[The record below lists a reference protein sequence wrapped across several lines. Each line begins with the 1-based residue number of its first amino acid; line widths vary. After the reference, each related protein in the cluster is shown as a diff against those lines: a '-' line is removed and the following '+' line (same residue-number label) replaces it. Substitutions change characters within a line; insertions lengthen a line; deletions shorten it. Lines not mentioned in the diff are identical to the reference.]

1 MNGYDEHGFIERLR
15 DVLGGREGVEG
26 IGDDA
31 VKLRGSDGELV
42 ALDTMVEGVH
52 FRTDWSSW
60 FDIGWKLFATN
71 ASDLFVMGATP
82 TAWLLSA
89 AMSGCSKADA
99 DAFISGL
106 AAARDALAPS
116 SSLVGGDT
124 ARGPGASV
132 FSICMHGRCDGPLL
146 CRSGANV
153 GDQVFVRGELGAAA
167 AGLALLEA
175 GERAGSLVDAHR
187 RPSPAPIAH
196 ADAERITAALDVSD
210 GLALDA
216 ARLATASD
224 VALVFDAP
232 LPGAARLC
240 ERFPADAAAELQWHG
255 GDDYAVLATAQK
267 PLGAPW
273 VRVGTVVAQ
282 EPEALASRVFRCDAA
297 GGRIPVPARGYAHRL
312 G

>member
-1 MNGYDEHGFIERLR
+1 VNGYDELGFIERLR
-15 DVLGGREGVEG
+15 DILGGRDGIEG

-31 VKLRGSDGELV
+31 AKLRGSDGDLV

-89 AMSGCSKADA
+89 AMSGCSRADA

-106 AAARDALAPS
+106 AAAREALAPA
-116 SSLVGGDT
+116 SSLIGGDT

-132 FSICMHGRCDGPLL
+132 FSICMHGRCDGRLL
-146 CRSGANV
+146 CRSGAKV
-153 GDQVFVRGELGAAA
+153 GDHLFVRGDLGVAA

-175 GERAGSLVDAHR
+175 GERVGSLVDAHR
-187 RPSPAPIAH
+187 RPSPSAIASE
-196 ADAERITAALDVSD
+196 DAERITAALDVSD

-232 LPGAARLC
+232 LPGAARLR
-240 ERFPADAAAELQWHG
+240 ERFPTDVAAQLQWHG
-255 GDDYAVLATAQK
+255 GDDYAVLATAQQ
-267 PLGAPW
+267 PLGGSW
-273 VRVGTVVAQ
+273 VRVGTVVAH
-282 EPEALASRVFRCDAA
+282 EPEAFASRVFRCDAT
-297 GGRIPVPARGYAHRL
+297 GGRIPVPARGYAHLL